1 MGGLFSSLNSSVEAL
16 RSIQSALAVTQNNV
30 SNANTPGY
38 ARQTALL
45 ESQPFNLSAGLT
57 GGVQF
62 GGTQSTQNE
71 YLNQAV
77 RTQLSAQGYFTG
89 ESNPLASIQSLF
101 DVSGQSGLT
110 GALNSLFQSFSAW
123 SATPNTTSAQ
133 AVLNQAQAVAQSF
146 QSAAVSLSQVTNNVN
161 QQISSSVNQINTL
174 TAAIQQAN
182 IAIQNNTTPDAGVGA
197 NLHASLESLSQIADI
212 TVSYAPNGTATV
224 LLGGQTPLVI
234 GAQQYTIQANFSPTG
249 APAIPNAT
257 PDARILDSNG
267 QDITSHISQGSLG
280 GLLNVRNTVLPSLQ
294 GDGQQQGALNQLAQQ
309 VADRVNSILTSA
321 QTAGGAAGSPLFTYN
336 AASPAGIAQ
345 TLALDPNITAST
357 LAPVNP
363 GPPVVSN
370 GVALQLAGLGNSTNP
385 ADQVSG
391 QTILQF
397 LSSMA
402 TQAGRRASAAQTGS
416 NLHAQLLAQ
425 SRSLQTQVSGVSLDA
440 EAAQVLQLQQGYQAA
455 SKMVSVINTL
465 SDALLNMV

>member
-16 RSIQSALAVTQNNV
+16 RTIQSALAVIQNNV

-38 ARQTALL
+38 ARQIALL
-45 ESQPFNLSAGLT
+45 EAQPFNLSAGLA

-101 DVSGQSGLT
+101 DVSGQTGLT
-110 GALNSLFQSFSAW
+110 GALNNLFQSFSAW

-146 QSAAVSLSQVTNNVN
+146 QSAAASLSQITNSVN
-161 QQISSSVNQINTL
+161 QQISSNVNQINNL

-182 IAIQNNTTPDAGVGA
+182 IAIQNNTTPDAGLDA

-212 TVSYAPNGTATV
+212 TVAYAPNGTATV

-234 GAQQYTIQANFSPTG
+234 GAQQYTIQASFAPTG
-249 APAIPNAT
+249 TPAIPNAT

-321 QTAGGAAGSPLFTYN
+321 QTTGGAAGSPLFTYN
-336 AASPAGIAQ
+336 AASPAGISQ
-345 TLALDPNITAST
+345 TLRLDPNITAGT

-370 GVALQLAGLGNSTNP
+370 GAALQLAGLGNSTNP
-385 ADQVSG
+385 ADQISG
-391 QTILQF
+391 QSILQF

-402 TQAGRRASAAQTGS
+402 TQAGQSASAAQTGS

-455 SKMVSVINTL
+455 SKMVSVINSL

>member
-16 RSIQSALAVTQNNV
+16 RSIESALAVSQNNV

-38 ARQTALL
+38 ARQVAQLN
-45 ESQPFNLSAGLT
+45 SQPFNLSAGLG

-77 RTQLSAQGYFTG
+77 RTQLSSQSYFTG
-89 ESNPLASIQSLF
+89 QSNPLASIQSLF

-123 SATPNTTSAQ
+123 SATPNATTAQ
-133 AVLNQAQAVAQSF
+133 AVLTQAQTVAQSF
-146 QSAAVSLSQVTNNVN
+146 QSAAAGLSQITNSVN
-161 QQISSSVNQINTL
+161 QQISSNVSQINNL
-174 TAAIQQAN
+174 TAAIQKAN
-182 IAIQNNTTPDAGVGA
+182 IAIQQSTAPDAGLDA
-197 NLHASLESLSQIADI
+197 NLHASLEALSQIADV
-212 TVSYAPNGTATV
+212 TVSYAPNRTATV

-234 GAQQYTIQANFSPTG
+234 GAQQYTIQASFAPYGS
-249 APAIPNAT
+249 PAIPNAT

-294 GDGQQQGALNQLAQQ
+294 GDGQQQGGLNQLAQQ

-321 QTAGGAAGSPLFTYN
+321 QTADGQPGTPLFTYG
-336 AASPAGIAQ
+336 AANPAGIAQ
-345 TLALDPNITAST
+345 TLALDPNIAASK

-370 GVALQLAGLGNSTNP
+370 GAALQLAGLGSSTNP
-385 ADQVSG
+385 ADEISG

-402 TQAGRRASAAQTGS
+402 TQAGQSAADAQTGS

-425 SRSLQTQVSGVSLDA
+425 SRSLQTQVSGISLDA

-455 SKMVSVINTL
+455 GKMVSVINTL
-465 SDALLNMV
+465 SDALLNM